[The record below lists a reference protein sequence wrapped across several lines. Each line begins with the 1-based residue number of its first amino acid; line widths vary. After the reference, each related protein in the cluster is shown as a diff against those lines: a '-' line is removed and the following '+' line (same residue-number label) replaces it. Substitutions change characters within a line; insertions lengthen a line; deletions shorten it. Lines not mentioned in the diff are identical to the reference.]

1 MTTFFS
7 FPSSLLSLSPD
18 ENKTEVKVMKVRTL
32 KYPYS
37 GVCYSVGYRL
47 LKPTQN
53 LFFLSKLYVA
63 LHLHQLLMSCIY
75 LFIIKHLYL
84 HIPIGTTFFFK
95 LEDDVISVTKRC
107 RISTFNFFIFFFF
120 NLKQYIALL
129 YTLLVNVAV
138 LLFTLRYYCLLFHL
152 YSSFDAKSKDSLLL
166 SMTYSS

>member
-18 ENKTEVKVMKVRTL
+18 ENKMEVKVMKVRTL

-37 GVCYSVGYRL
+37 GVCCSVGYRL

-84 HIPIGTTFFFK
+84 HIPISTFFK

-107 RISTFNFFIFFFF
+107 RISAFNFFIFFFLTLSSTSHYF
-120 NLKQYIALL
+120 ILYWSMQLYCTLL
-129 YTLLVNVAV
+129 YYITVC
-138 LLFTLRYYCLLFHL
+138 FFIYIL
-152 YSSFDAKSKDSLLL
+152 YLTPSQKIPFCSR
-166 SMTYSS
+166 